1 MIACRLHGLA
11 RRRGRSPRRCAG
23 TTRVAEARACILVLS
38 FATSHPHAGQ
48 YVRGFMDNDGNMWP
62 VGAGRAR
69 ARTRGRGNGGDGGK
83 QAIPS
88 TSTKP
93 PTLKNPVLRW
103 PPRAPWKTGWSMAF
117 CSLQRRSTCRPHV
130 LRLVLSHKRNRA
142 GEVILGLSSGIP
154 SAPIFGA
161 FSCPACC
168 LLRQNHCTL
177 HR

>member
-1 MIACRLHGLA
+1 M
-11 RRRGRSPRRCAG
+11 
-23 TTRVAEARACILVLS
+23 LS

-62 VGAGRAR
+62 VGAGRAP

-83 QAIPS
+83 QAGVHPLNINKTP
-88 TSTKP
+88 
-93 PTLKNPVLRW
+93 NPKESCPQVAAQGTMENRLVD
-103 PPRAPWKTGWSMAF
+103 G
-117 CSLQRRSTCRPHV
+117 LRRSTWRPHV
-130 LRLVLSHKRNRA
+130 LRFVLSHKRNRA

-168 LLRQNHCTL
+168 LLRQNHGTV